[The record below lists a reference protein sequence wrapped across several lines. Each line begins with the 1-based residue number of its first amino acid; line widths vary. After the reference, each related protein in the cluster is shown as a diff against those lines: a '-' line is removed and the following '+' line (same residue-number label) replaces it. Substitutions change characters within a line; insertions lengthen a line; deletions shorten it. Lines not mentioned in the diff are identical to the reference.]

1 LYTEDSKR
9 LQAGGGRS
17 RHHKSLGKSGPEL
30 GKPLA
35 DFVTYLQL

>member
-1 LYTEDSKR
+1 MFY
-9 LQAGGGRS
+9 AGRKGS